1 LFEWVLQSK
10 TDSDHHSVNPSGI
23 SLLVHLVR
31 PSNMMCGLWQMFDF
45 ASGRCEAFTF
55 VNLADTFGWRLRFAF
70 LGIFDFGLV
79 LGLQA
84 L

>member
-1 LFEWVLQSK
+1 
-10 TDSDHHSVNPSGI
+10 
-23 SLLVHLVR
+23 
-31 PSNMMCGLWQMFDF
+31 MMCGLWQMFDF

-55 VNLADTFGWRLRFAF
+55 VNLADTFGWRLGFAF
-70 LGIFDFGLV
+70 LSIFDFGLV